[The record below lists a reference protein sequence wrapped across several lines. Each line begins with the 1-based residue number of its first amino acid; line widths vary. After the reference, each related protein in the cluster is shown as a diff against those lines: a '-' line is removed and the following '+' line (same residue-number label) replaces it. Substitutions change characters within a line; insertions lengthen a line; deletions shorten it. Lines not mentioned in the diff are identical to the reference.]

1 MLHHSTQEM
10 ASYLQPG
17 KHVHLIGIG
26 GVSMCALGMVLHG
39 MGIQVTGSDMHQ
51 SKATDHLEET
61 GIPVTIGHKAEN
73 IEGADCII
81 RTAAVH
87 DENPEIVAAMA
98 KNIPCLSARSPGA
111 IS

>member
-1 MLHHSTQEM
+1 MMHPTVDIKTFFK
-10 ASYLQPG
+10 PG
-17 KHVHLIGIG
+17 TRVHLAGIG

-73 IEGADCII
+73 IEGADCVI
-81 RTAAVH
+81 RTAAAH
-87 DENPEIVAAMA
+87 NDNPEIAAA
-98 KNIPCLSARSPGA
+98 RAAGIPIFEEYPRV
-111 IS
+111 

>member
-51 SKATDHLEET
+51 SKAIVQSSKGLSSTSDAKPP
-61 GIPVTIGHKAEN
+61 IFIVTFASKSGQTKW
-73 IEGADCII
+73 
-81 RTAAVH
+81 V
-87 DENPEIVAAMA
+87 
-98 KNIPCLSARSPGA
+98 L
-111 IS
+111 

>member
-51 SKATDHLEET
+51 SKATDHLELPSAT
-61 GIPVTIGHKAEN
+61 RP
-73 IEGADCII
+73 
-81 RTAAVH
+81 RTSRAPTASSV
-87 DENPEIVAAMA
+87 PPQSTMKTPKSPLQSPRIS
-98 KNIPCLSARSPGA
+98 PCLSVRSPGA
-111 IS
+111 IL

>member
-73 IEGADCII
+73 IEGADCYF
-81 RTAAVH
+81 
-87 DENPEIVAAMA
+87 
-98 KNIPCLSARSPGA
+98 CGQSGCQFSL
-111 IS
+111 

>member
-1 MLHHSTQEM
+1 M

-51 SKATDHLEET
+51 SKATDHLEST
-61 GIPVTIGHKAEN
+61 MKTPKLPLPLRGIS
-73 IEGADCII
+73 
-81 RTAAVH
+81 
-87 DENPEIVAAMA
+87 
-98 KNIPCLSARSPGA
+98 PCLSVLSPGA
-111 IS
+111 IL